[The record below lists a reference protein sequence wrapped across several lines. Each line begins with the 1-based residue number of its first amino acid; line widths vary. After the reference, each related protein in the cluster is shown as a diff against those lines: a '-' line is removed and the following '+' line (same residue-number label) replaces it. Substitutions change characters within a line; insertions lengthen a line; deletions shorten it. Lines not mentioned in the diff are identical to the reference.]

1 MVLTAVGANGPGNCQ
16 RGPGHWRGSQL
27 VPYGCPH
34 RPPYCTAPRGAQ
46 AVVTL
51 LASKDPMIPIHPV
64 PSDSRP
70 GIASR
75 CASDCDTSATRLT
88 NLDNAS
94 PATISHMACFGAR
107 HLETPR
113 ATPCS
118 GSSCSDQQQRPSR
131 HRTCPGGGA
140 LVVRG
145 RARGGGVTARCSM
158 E

>member
-27 VPYGCPH
+27 VWVP
-34 RPPYCTAPRGAQ
+34 APT
-46 AVVTL
+46 AVVHCTTRGPGGGDV
-51 LASKDPMIPIHPV
+51 AGIHGRIPSIHPV

-118 GSSCSDQQQRPSR
+118 GSSWSDQQQRPSR